1 MPLFVRRPR
10 RCPQHRGH
18 GQVSRSTGCSAGR
31 RPRRP
36 LRSTEF
42 QCAVPAHSERISFL
56 TACVHLCDFLP
67 SQRGGRA
74 GHPSLTPLP
83 GSPPALRTGGGSGV
97 RVLRPPPPEGLLLS
111 QSECR
116 FGIFSLC
123 IRQSVTGQRKRRG
136 NFQCWS
142 RGWLRRLKPSRERL
156 PWPAPWAG
164 LSVPSP
170 GARWPPPAA
179 RGPTTFTLKLR
190 YIIYFRICVYF

>member
-1 MPLFVRRPR
+1 MRSLGILNASPFSLHAFTFVIS
-10 RCPQHRGH
+10 CPPN
-18 GQVSRSTGCSAGR
+18 A
-31 RPRRP
+31 
-36 LRSTEF
+36 E
-42 QCAVPAHSERISFL
+42 
-56 TACVHLCDFLP
+56 
-67 SQRGGRA
+67 GGLA
-74 GHPSLTPLP
+74 IHPPQPLP

-190 YIIYFRICVYF
+190 YIVYFRICVYF